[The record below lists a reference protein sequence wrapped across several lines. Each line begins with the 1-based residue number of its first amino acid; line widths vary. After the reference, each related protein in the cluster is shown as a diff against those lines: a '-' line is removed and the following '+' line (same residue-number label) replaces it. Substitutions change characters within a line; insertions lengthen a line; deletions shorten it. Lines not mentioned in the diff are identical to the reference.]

1 MLVISQKTDHNTKI
15 SQIEKKVTDQDHDK
29 YITSSEFNNLTA
41 KSFAAVLSLN
51 KKITQTKKRIYW
63 LKINLKNRKHLIRV
77 ISEIK
82 VILKKM
88 ALKSI

>member
-63 LKINLKNRKHLIRV
+63 LKINLKNQKHLIRV

>member
-15 SQIEKKVTDQDHDK
+15 SQIEKKVTDQHHDK

-51 KKITQTKKRIYW
+51 KKITRTKKRIYW
-63 LKINLKNRKHLIRV
+63 LKINLKNHKHLIRV

>member
-51 KKITQTKKRIYW
+51 
-63 LKINLKNRKHLIRV
+63 
-77 ISEIK
+77 
-82 VILKKM
+82 
-88 ALKSI
+88 